1 MASYINAKIQ
11 LQQGFDSYF
20 RNEVKK
26 EIIKKLTASINRIT
40 ESIETAI
47 QALVKDKLMTS
58 NVVNSIAGGRLR
70 AELGLVDGA
79 ARIGNIIETWANSV
93 EVKYVKKLGD
103 FGGIMVTMQDQDYA
117 NVLSMPEAEF
127 ITEKG
132 VVLEWLRW
140 LLIEGN
146 NKIVS
151 SHFFKSSTRG
161 RTGSG
166 IMVERQGA
174 SWKVPKQFAGTDNDN
189 FATRALEDIQD
200 DIDVIIRRE
209 ITKVI

>member
-166 IMVERQGA
+166 IMVARQGA